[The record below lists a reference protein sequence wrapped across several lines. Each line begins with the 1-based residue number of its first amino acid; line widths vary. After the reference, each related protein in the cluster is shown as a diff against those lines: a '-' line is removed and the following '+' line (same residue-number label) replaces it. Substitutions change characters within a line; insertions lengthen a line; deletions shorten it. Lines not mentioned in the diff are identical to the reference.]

1 MERELGEVQPP
12 SLHYERFGG
21 LSPLHRTYF
30 TLDSYFVLSNI
41 FYAFVNY
48 ALAKGEGEGRVIF
61 NVQFHTECACLRKCV
76 CSSNEKHVQF
86 TSLLFSDQRV

>member
-1 MERELGEVQPP
+1 MQACRGEGAQGDSAPFVTLWEILGAQPP
-12 SLHYERFGG
+12 S
-21 LSPLHRTYF
+21 
-30 TLDSYFVLSNI
+30 SNI
-41 FYAFVNY
+41 FYAVFNY

-61 NVQFHTECACLRKCV
+61 NVQFHTERACLRKCV